1 MEMFMKTRN
10 VSLPMSA
17 LISVLLL
24 VSALSAQSKS
34 DESQSGQWRV
44 MGQDLDNS
52 RSQPEP
58 AGRTLNHSRQRQGP
72 QPKMGVYNQQR
83 FLRLLPWMVTQFT
96 SPIGAAISTPSRR
109 TVAVS
114 SGLARSS
121 ITTGQRI

>member
-52 RSQPEP
+52 RSQPAE
-58 AGRTLNHSRQRQGP
+58 H
-72 QPKMGVYNQQR
+72 
-83 FLRLLPWMVTQFT
+83 
-96 SPIGAAISTPSRR
+96 
-109 TVAVS
+109 
-114 SGLARSS
+114 S
-121 ITTGQRI
+121 ITPANVKGLNPKRVFTTSNDFCCSYRGW